1 MYYIMYKSSIGKI
14 TTASKMQFLVY
25 DPPKMEL
32 RRQKYGFRIIMQQN
46 FDQIQ
51 TQKQG
56 QKIVLKM

>member
-32 RRQKYGFRIIMQQN
+32 RRQKYGFRIIMQPN
-46 FDQIQ
+46 FEQIQ